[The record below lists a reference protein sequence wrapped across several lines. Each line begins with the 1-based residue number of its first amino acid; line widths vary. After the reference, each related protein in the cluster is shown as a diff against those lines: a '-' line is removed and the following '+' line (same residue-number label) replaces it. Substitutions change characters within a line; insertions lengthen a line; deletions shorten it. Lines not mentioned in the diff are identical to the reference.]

1 MHTTFSLKY
10 LWENIIFGLLFNQEN
25 IKNINYQNC
34 ILDFTLL

>member
-25 IKNINYQNC
+25 IK
-34 ILDFTLL
+34 TLIIKIVF